1 MNAQVL
7 SHEFFDVPTAAS
19 PHTHQSTK
27 QAAMASVVNQ
37 RGEV

>member
-7 SHEFFDVPTAAS
+7 SHEFFDVPSAAS
-19 PHTHQSTK
+19 PRTHQSTK
-27 QAAMASVVNQ
+27 QAAMTSVVNQ